1 MLDRLIRFLE
11 NGDGQQAE
19 ATLDLP
25 QAVATL
31 LAEAALSDGTLAPEE
46 EAAIGTL
53 VGRRFGLST
62 ADAQA
67 TAEQGLAQARQAT
80 DLWRAARRI
89 NDKMSETEKIDLMV
103 DLWRIVLADGR
114 VDDFE
119 AALMRKL
126 AGLLYIRD
134 QDAGAARKQAETT
147 GSGGD

>member
-11 NGDGQQAE
+11 GDDGQPAE
-19 ATLDLP
+19 TALDLP

-53 VGRRFGLST
+53 VGRRFDLSDTEAQT
-62 ADAQA
+62 AA
-67 TAEQGLAQARQAT
+67 AEGLASARQST

-134 QDAGAARKQAETT
+134 QDAGAARKRAEA
-147 GSGGD
+147 